1 MLCDHSPVQH
11 ADTILALATPIGMGA
26 LAVLRL
32 SGPTA
37 HAIACAATERDVL
50 KPRRATLVR
59 VRDARGR
66 ILDSAVATFFAS
78 PASYTGED
86 VVEFSCHG
94 GMLVV
99 QRVSERLLELGAR
112 PAEPGEF
119 SRRAFENG
127 RMDLTQA
134 EAVMDIIAAGSD
146 LALRAAQDQLQGA
159 LSRRVQQ
166 AADALISVAAHN
178 AAYIDF
184 PEEDIAPDTKDAL
197 LAQLADVRA
206 QIRALLSTAD
216 AGRVLREGVRT
227 AIVGAPNVGKS
238 SLLNLLLGYDRALV
252 SDTAGTTRDTVE
264 ETLSVRG
271 LCLRLID
278 TAGLHESADAL
289 EQAGMERSRR
299 ACAAADLVLEVAD
312 ISRPR
317 VSVELPDNGAVHLLL
332 LNKCDL
338 PAHPDWAGEM
348 GGIRLCC
355 RTGEGRGAL
364 EQAIEKEFLAGLGE
378 SDSPMAV
385 NTRHRYALQEADA
398 ALVRAEESFSA
409 GESPEFTDVPLR
421 DALDALGA
429 VTGHIDT
436 EDILDRVFSTF
447 CLGK

>member
-1 MLCDHSPVQH
+1 MLH
-11 ADTILALATPIGMGA
+11 ADTILALATPVGAGA

-32 SGPTA
+32 SGSAA
-37 HAIACAATERDVL
+37 HSIAATATGRRNLE
-50 KPRRATLVR
+50 PRRATLVR
-59 VRDARGR
+59 VRDARGH
-66 ILDSAVATFFAS
+66 ILDAAVATYFAA
-78 PASYTGED
+78 PASFTGED

-99 QRVSERLLELGAR
+99 QRVTERLLELGAR

-134 EAVMDIIAAGSD
+134 EAIMDVIAAGSD

-159 LSRRVQQ
+159 LSNRVQR

-197 LAQLADVRA
+197 LAQLADIRA
-206 QIRALLSTAD
+206 QIQSLLATAD

-264 ETLSVRG
+264 ETVSMRG

-278 TAGLHESADAL
+278 TAGLHESDDAL

-312 ISRPR
+312 ISRPH
-317 VSVELPDNGAVHLLL
+317 VPVALPDNGAVHLLL

-338 PAHPDWAGEM
+338 PAHPDWAGETNA
-348 GGIRLCC
+348 IRLCC
-355 RTGEGRGAL
+355 RTGEGREAL
-364 EQAIEKEFLAGLGE
+364 EEAVAHHFLAALRE
-378 SDSPMAV
+378 SDSTVAV
-385 NTRHRYALQEADA
+385 NTRHRYALQEAGA
-398 ALVRAEESFSA
+398 ALSRAAESLAA

-429 VTGHIDT
+429 ITGRIDT

>member
-1 MLCDHSPVQH
+1 MLH
-11 ADTILALATPIGMGA
+11 ADTILALATPVGTGA

-32 SGPTA
+32 SGPRA
-37 HAIACAATERDVL
+37 HAIAAAATGRSRLEA
-50 KPRRATLVR
+50 RRATLVC
-59 VRDARGR
+59 VRDGRGR
-66 ILDSAVATFFAS
+66 TLDTAVATYFAA
-78 PASYTGED
+78 PASFTGEE

-99 QRVSERLLELGAR
+99 QRVTERLTELGAR

-134 EAVMDIIAAGSD
+134 EAIMDVIAAGSD

-184 PEEDIAPDTKDAL
+184 PEEDISPDTKDAL
-197 LAQLADVRA
+197 LAQLADIRA
-206 QIRALLSTAD
+206 QIQSLLATAD

-312 ISRPR
+312 ISHPR
-317 VSVELPDNGAVHLLL
+317 VRVELPDNGAVHLLL

-338 PAHPDWAGEM
+338 PAHPDWADETGAL
-348 GGIRLCC
+348 RLCC
-355 RTGEGRGAL
+355 RTGEGRETL
-364 EQAIEKEFLAGLGE
+364 EEAIEKEFLAGLGE
-378 SDSPMAV
+378 SDSTVAV

-398 ALVRAEESFSA
+398 ALLRAEESFSA
-409 GESPEFTDVPLR
+409 GESPEFTDLPLR
-421 DALDALGA
+421 DALEALGTI
-429 VTGHIDT
+429 TGRIDT

>member
-1 MLCDHSPVQH
+1 MLH
-11 ADTILALATPIGMGA
+11 ADTILALATPVGTGA

-32 SGPTA
+32 SGSEA
-37 HAIACAATERDVL
+37 HAIAATATGRRGLEA
-50 KPRRATLVR
+50 RRATLAHVC
-59 VRDARGR
+59 DAHGR
-66 ILDSAVATFFAS
+66 TLDTAVVTYFAG
-78 PASYTGED
+78 PASFTGED

-99 QRVSERLLELGAR
+99 QRVTERLLELGAR

-134 EAVMDIIAAGSD
+134 EAIMDVIAAGSD

-159 LSRRVQQ
+159 LSARVQA

-184 PEEDIAPDTKDAL
+184 PEEDIAPHTMAAL
-197 LAQLADVRA
+197 LAQLADIRA
-206 QIRALLSTAD
+206 QLQSLLATAD

-264 ETLSVRG
+264 ENLSVRG

-317 VSVELPDNGAVHLLL
+317 TPVELSDNGAVHLLL

-338 PAHPDWAGEM
+338 PAHPDWADETGA
-348 GGIRLCC
+348 IRLCC
-355 RTGEGRGAL
+355 RTGEGREAL
-364 EQAIEKEFLAGLGE
+364 EQAIEQQFLAVLGE
-378 SDSPMAV
+378 SDSPVAV
-385 NTRHRYALQEADA
+385 NTRHRHALQEADT
-398 ALVRAEESFSA
+398 ALARAEASFSG
-409 GESPEFTDVPLR
+409 GESPELTDVPLR
-421 DALDALGA
+421 DALEALGSI
-429 VTGHIDT
+429 TGRIDT

>member
-1 MLCDHSPVQH
+1 MLH
-11 ADTILALATPIGMGA
+11 ADTILALATPVGTGA

-32 SGPTA
+32 SGSEA
-37 HAIACAATERDVL
+37 HAIAATATGRRGLEA
-50 KPRRATLVR
+50 RRATLVR
-59 VRDARGR
+59 VRDARGC
-66 ILDSAVATFFAS
+66 ILDSAVVTYFAG
-78 PASYTGED
+78 PASFTGED

-99 QRVSERLLELGAR
+99 QRVTERLLELGAR

-134 EAVMDIIAAGSD
+134 EAIMDVIAAGSD

-159 LSRRVQQ
+159 LRARVQA

-184 PEEDIAPDTKDAL
+184 PEEDIAPHTMAAL
-197 LAQLADVRA
+197 LAQLADIRA
-206 QIRALLSTAD
+206 QLQSLLATAD

-264 ETLSVRG
+264 EKLSVRG

-317 VSVELPDNGAVHLLL
+317 KPVELPNTGAVHLLL

-338 PAHPDWAGEM
+338 PAHPDWAGETDA
-348 GGIRLCC
+348 IRLCC
-355 RTGEGRGAL
+355 RTGEGREAL
-364 EQAIEKEFLAGLGE
+364 EQAIEQQFLAVLGE
-378 SDSPMAV
+378 SDSPVAV
-385 NTRHRYALQEADA
+385 NTRHRHALQEADT
-398 ALVRAEESFSA
+398 ALARAEASFSG
-409 GESPEFTDVPLR
+409 GESPELTDVPLR
-421 DALDALGA
+421 DALEALGSI
-429 VTGHIDT
+429 TGRIDT

>member
-1 MLCDHSPVQH
+1 MFTG
-11 ADTILALATPIGMGA
+11 DTIVALATPVGAGA

-32 SGPTA
+32 SGPRA
-37 HAIACAATERDVL
+37 AEIAAAAADGRNFE
-50 KPRRATLVR
+50 PRRATLAR
-59 VRDARGR
+59 VRDSRGR
-66 ILDSAVATFFAS
+66 TLDTAVVTFFAG
-78 PASYTGED
+78 PASFTGED

-99 QRVSERLLELGAR
+99 QRVTERLLELGAR

-127 RMDLTQA
+127 RMDLAQA
-134 EAVMDIIAAGSD
+134 EAIMDIISAGSD
-146 LALRAAQDQLQGA
+146 VALRAAQDQLQGA
-159 LSRRVQQ
+159 LSARVAQ
-166 AADALISVAAHN
+166 AADALVSVAAHN

-184 PEEDIAPDTKDAL
+184 PEEDIAPDTRDSL
-197 LAQLADVRA
+197 LAQLADIRA
-206 QIRALLSTAD
+206 QVQALLATAD

-238 SLLNLLLGYDRALV
+238 SLLNMLLGYERALV

-264 ETLSVRG
+264 ETLSLGG

-299 ACAAADLVLEVAD
+299 AGAAADLVLEVAD

-317 VSVELPDNGAVHLLL
+317 TDIELPDTGAVRLRL

-338 PAHPDWAGEM
+338 PAHPDWAGDTESL
-348 GGIRLCC
+348 RLSC
-355 RTGEGRGAL
+355 RTGQGREEL
-364 EQAIEKEFLAGLGE
+364 EQRLAQQFLGSLSE
-378 SDSPMAV
+378 SDTTIAV
-385 NTRHRYALQEADA
+385 STRHRYALQQADA
-398 ALVRAEESFSA
+398 ALARAEDSLRG
-409 GESPEFTDVPLR
+409 GESPEYTDIPLR
-421 DALDALGA
+421 DALDALGEIS
-429 VTGHIDT
+429 GHTDT
-436 EDILDRVFSTF
+436 EAVLDRVFSTF